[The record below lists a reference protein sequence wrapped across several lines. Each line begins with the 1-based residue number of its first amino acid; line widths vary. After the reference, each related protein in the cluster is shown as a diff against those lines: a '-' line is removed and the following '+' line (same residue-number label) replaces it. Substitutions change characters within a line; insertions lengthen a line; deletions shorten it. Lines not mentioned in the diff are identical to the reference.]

1 MKFDKTQQ
9 NMAYDRLI
17 NRIGPDLALYCMCAV
32 MDVGFNANSEAES
45 WEAYCAE
52 QSGAVF
58 ADGET
63 DVNVAIMAGM
73 TKDER
78 WATLWGAGYSESEY
92 KQLDYYYNVMTSQLD
107 ATGGLDEQ
115 QKDAAISCA
124 KMRLNKDKLLL
135 DYKNKDSVSSAKQL
149 DQMIRE
155 TLKDSNMRK
164 ADILPSAQ
172 QRPDGFVEA
181 LKKKCGLEMD
191 MTKDDVMRAFYG
203 WCRSKHYPQT
213 IDAAEHELMLI
224 LQTMARN
231 NDDAIPNELP
241 ESADFGEYEAEFE
254 KEPNAQ
260 EEEVYAYRGYVRG
273 EYKKK
278 QDGEAK

>member
-1 MKFDKTQQ
+1 MKFDKVQQ
-9 NMAYDRLI
+9 DMAYSRLI

-32 MDVGFNANSEAES
+32 MDVAFDADTEAES
-45 WEAYCAE
+45 WEEYCKE
-52 QSGAVF
+52 QGKKAF

-78 WATLWGAGYSESEY
+78 WATLWGIGYSESEY

-135 DYKNKDSVSSAKQL
+135 DYQNKDSVSSAKQL

-155 TLKDSNMRK
+155 SLKDANMRK

-172 QRPDGFVEA
+172 QRPDGFVVA
-181 LKKKCGLEMD
+181 LKEKLGLTME
-191 MTKDDVMRAFYG
+191 MTKDDVMRAFFE
-203 WCRSKHYPQT
+203 WCKSKHYPQT

-224 LQTMARN
+224 LQTMAKN
-231 NDDAIPNELP
+231 NDDQVPTELP
-241 ESADFGEYEAEFE
+241 DEADFGEYEAEFE
-254 KEPNAQ
+254 KEPTGQ
-260 EEEVYAYRGYVRG
+260 EEEVYAYRGFVRG

-278 QDGEAK
+278 GEKE